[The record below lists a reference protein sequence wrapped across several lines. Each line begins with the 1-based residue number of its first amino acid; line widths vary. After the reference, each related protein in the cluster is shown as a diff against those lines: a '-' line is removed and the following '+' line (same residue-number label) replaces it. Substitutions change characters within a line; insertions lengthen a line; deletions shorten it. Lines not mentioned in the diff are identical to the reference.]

1 MQAKEEFQNCFPVH
15 TAIIFDLGVGNQIA
29 EGSTCSG
36 RTALELKPDVSCAG
50 EGNSFGVTGVEE
62 SWCTMTEAQKEL
74 LVLRTLG
81 KLSSV
86 LKQATMVQLRIQ
98 SPFHILNAGGSVL
111 C

>member
-1 MQAKEEFQNCFPVH
+1 MHC
-15 TAIIFDLGVGNQIA
+15 
-29 EGSTCSG
+29 
-36 RTALELKPDVSCAG
+36 
-50 EGNSFGVTGVEE
+50 
-62 SWCTMTEAQKEL
+62 MTEAQKEL

-86 LKQATMVQLRIQ
+86 LKQATMVKLRIQ